1 MDAADGAVEPYKYAA
16 ISSATWVLTPR
27 SGIAEPGA
35 IVCGSRSHRTRLAGV
50 LGSTPARYFRSE
62 RSLSGGG
69 NMGIGANHAGDD
81 VATGAAVL
89 LKGSTPIFSI
99 ADPHTGY
106 GQQARIIAAGEC

>member
-1 MDAADGAVEPYKYAA
+1 
-16 ISSATWVLTPR
+16 
-27 SGIAEPGA
+27 
-35 IVCGSRSHRTRLAGV
+35 
-50 LGSTPARYFRSE
+50 
-62 RSLSGGG
+62 
-69 NMGIGANHAGDD
+69 MGIGANHAGDD